1 MDITSD
7 AVKLTLGPSGK
18 TVCISK
24 PNFNIYTKDGVTVAE
39 NINLDGYEK
48 VGNEAVKEAADRT
61 NNSSGDGTTV
71 TSILVQSMVEKG
83 FSSIDSGANPVLLKK
98 GITKAVEFVNEFL
111 NKIAIPVK
119 GYEMIKSVA
128 SISANDKEMGTHIA
142 NLFHKL
148 GKSGVI
154 EVEEASVPGYEEEYV
169 KGFKW
174 DKPMVSPYM
183 MTDVSRQKAELNDV
197 YILITNKSLSEAAP
211 VAAILN
217 ALTLHKKGNKLL
229 TISNDIDGRGLETMV
244 FNNSNVV
251 RKTPQGQQ
259 RGSYQTLAVRAPYTS
274 LSQLESLE
282 DMAALTG
289 GTVICEEKGFTL
301 PLKAEEFDISVLGRA
316 DKVISNSKVPFI
328 IVQGKGPSDT
338 DVYDDIVVPIDSS
351 NVTKQKLK
359 ISANI
364 ATYFNSCIHLFSAVE
379 SDNFLKDK
387 LNRELHFARKYFD
400 EKEINY
406 TMEKAEQGGS
416 FKKQL
421 IQYAAKINADMIAI
435 VNTREDAL
443 LPDFFGSEEQ
453 EVIANDAEIPVLITN
468 PTQRFIS
475 SSVIG
480 S

>member
-1 MDITSD
+1 MNKQTYKVLVPYDFTAIADCAVSH
-7 AVKLTLGPSGK
+7 AVKIAKSFNGGVYLLNVVSK
-18 TVCISK
+18 TKEVV
-24 PNFNIYTKDGVTVAE
+24 DAR
-39 NINLDGYEK
+39 EK
-48 VGNEAVKEAADRT
+48 L
-61 NNSSGDGTTV
+61 S
-71 TSILVQSMVEKG
+71 
-83 FSSIDSGANPVLLKK
+83 
-98 GITKAVEFVNEFL
+98 
-111 NKIAIPVK
+111 KIAEQAESKYSTSVSTIVRIGNIFEDIGDVATEIGA
-119 GYEMIKSVA
+119 GYIV
-128 SISANDKEMGTHIA
+128 MGTHGA
-142 NLFHKL
+142 
-148 GKSGVI
+148 
-154 EVEEASVPGYEEEYV
+154 
-169 KGFKW
+169 KG
-174 DKPMVSPYM
+174 M
-183 MTDVSRQKAELNDV
+183 QK
-197 YILITNKSLSEAAP
+197 I
-211 VAAILN
+211 
-217 ALTLHKKGNKLL
+217 
-229 TISNDIDGRGLETMV
+229 M
-244 FNNSNVV
+244 
-251 RKTPQGQQ
+251 
-259 RGSYQTLAVRAPYTS
+259 GSY
-274 LSQLESLE
+274 
-282 DMAALTG
+282 AL
-289 GTVICEEKGFTL
+289 
-301 PLKAEEFDISVLGRA
+301 
-316 DKVISNSKVPFI
+316 KVISNSKVPFI